1 MEYRLIPLNINPG
14 ARSIG
19 IGEVLRK
26 ITGKAV
32 MSIFKKDELETSVPS
47 HLCTE
52 YQTVCEVAVHP

>member
-1 MEYRLIPLNINPG
+1 MEYRLNINPG

-32 MSIFKKDELETSVPS
+32 MSIFKKDELETSVS
-47 HLCTE
+47 SG
-52 YQTVCEVAVHP
+52 YQTACEVAVHP